1 MVITPKNTRLWY
13 DNYQTL
19 HMTHK
24 FIPII
29 WNHNVQW
36 ILQIFQRLQIISI
49 IFWVYLHFFI
59 ALWCTFFC
67 HKYIFE
73 PHNTSWNLFY
83 FLFEFFEL
91 WFTILCKKIAKNVIL
106 LPWLRFKHGHPW
118 KTIQCGNIL
127 GPPVIYFHP
136 HIVANIL
143 TCVQETFA
151 VNQTSHGLWVHCLY

>member
-1 MVITPKNTRLWY
+1 MDTTNFSKT
-13 DNYQTL
+13 T
-19 HMTHK
+19 
-24 FIPII
+24 
-29 WNHNVQW
+29 NHFNHF
-36 ILQIFQRLQIISI
+36 LSIF
-49 IFWVYLHFFI
+49 
-59 ALWCTFFC
+59 TFFYC
-67 HKYIFE
+67 IVMYIFLSQIYFGTTQYKLE
-73 PHNTSWNLFY
+73 FLF